1 VTKEQKSAAEIANI
15 IKQRIRKPW
24 LRVDI
29 HPAPSGWHAVAVCD
43 EAYRQPIQLRVEK
56 VTSELRALYDLKI

>member
-1 VTKEQKSAAEIANI
+1 MTKEQKSAAEFATL

-43 EAYRQPIQLRVEK
+43 EPHRQAIQLRVEK
-56 VTSELRALYDLKI
+56 VTPELRALYDLKT